1 MRMYP
6 SDYKPAKQIPLQS
19 YLFGH
24 RIQDSQTKY
33 EYLIEF
39 LQVAI
44 SPKAVEYNNKRY
56 SEMFPVDDDHCDHRM
71 QYFPVSR
78 IGLKRFVFFP
88 KSKLDGKAEV
98 DKKAYEE
105 CLKAIEQKMSGGNPT
120 QYKNAI
126 AIMQNLLNGF
136 SAVNQNR
143 SWFDQNMLPVCP
155 EVILPEGMGIK
166 SWRQKLDFQQC
177 DPNIDSRFDFKK
189 YTYMCRGGEIYYLHL
204 LNAINEFPE
213 YQKNI
218 EIRLRKMITSFP
230 QFSCLCNFIQNTWDD
245 FMAVSP
251 EDKKDLSKDLGAIP
265 ECFSVRNK
273 YTLAELNNFLNSKCH
288 PFEKMEIFS
297 NGLILQML
305 RMMYLAAATDKNS
318 NCWLIDINCK
328 GFENQEMK
336 KAAINAF
343 KKNEETI
350 STYLYS
356 GMEKM
361 GSLFMDD
368 PSDESKLIKAAADD
382 SYRLFRKLGKSLG
395 IIIPN
400 TGAGMRFTLS
410 EDIVKFLVLSIIPP
424 KHMITLDEFI
434 ELLYSHFGMVIG
446 AEQYKRVIGAEQ
458 YKREMDGGTLKEVT
472 DLSFME
478 ENKNGFAEKLKQ
490 CGFLRDLSDATSI
503 VENPYDK
510 ED

>member
-1 MRMYP
+1 MYP

-44 SPKAVEYNNKRY
+44 SPKAVEYNNKHY
-56 SEMFPVDDDHCDHRM
+56 DCMFPVNEEHCDNRM
-71 QYFPVSR
+71 QYYPVSR

-88 KSKLDGKAEV
+88 KSKLDGKAAV
-98 DKKAYEE
+98 DRKAYEE
-105 CLKAIEQKMSGGNPT
+105 CLKALEARIVNGNAL
-120 QYKNAI
+120 QIKNALLI
-126 AIMQNLLNGF
+126 IQNLLNGF

-166 SWRQKLDFQQC
+166 SLRQGMTFQQC
-177 DPNIDSRFDFKK
+177 DPDIDSKFDFKK
-189 YTYMCRGGEIYYLHL
+189 YTYMCRGGEVYYLHL
-204 LNAINEFPE
+204 LNAINQFPK
-213 YQKNI
+213 YKDLI
-218 EIRLRKMITSFP
+218 EKRIREMITSFP
-230 QFSCLCNFIQNTWDD
+230 QFSCLCNFVQDTWDE
-245 FMAVSP
+245 FMAISP
-251 EDKKDLSKDLGAIP
+251 EDKKTLSKDLGAIP
-265 ECFSVRNK
+265 TSFKVRNK
-273 YTLAELNNFLNSKCH
+273 YTLEELENFLNSKCH
-288 PFEKMEIFS
+288 PFEKMETFA

-305 RMMYLAAATDKNS
+305 RMMYLSASTEKSS
-318 NCWLIDINCK
+318 NCWLIDVNCK
-328 GFENQEMK
+328 GYENTEIK
-336 KAAINAF
+336 KAAISAF
-343 KKNEETI
+343 KRNEETI
-350 STYLYS
+350 STYLYD
-356 GMEKM
+356 GLDAEKPEWVANN
-361 GSLFMDD
+361 G
-368 PSDESKLIKAAADD
+368 DEVKTIKAAADD

-400 TGAGMRFTLS
+400 TGTGMRFSLS

-424 KHMITLDEFI
+424 KHMITLDEFMD
-434 ELLYSHFGMVIG
+434 LLHEHFGMVIG
-446 AEQYKRVIGAEQ
+446 AAQYRK
-458 YKREMDGGTLKEVT
+458 EMTNNMLPPIS

-478 ENKNGFAEKLKQ
+478 ENKNAFSEKLKE

-510 ED
+510 EEE

>member
-1 MRMYP
+1 MMYP

-44 SPKAVEYNNKRY
+44 SPKAVEYNNKHY
-56 SEMFPVDDDHCDHRM
+56 DCMFPVNEEHCDNRM
-71 QYFPVSR
+71 QYYPVSR

-88 KSKLDGKAEV
+88 KSKLDGKAAV

-105 CLKAIEQKMSGGNPT
+105 CLKALEARIVNGNT
-120 QYKNAI
+120 SQIKNALLI
-126 AIMQNLLNGF
+126 IQNLLNGF

-166 SWRQKLDFQQC
+166 SWRQGMTFQQC
-177 DPNIDSRFDFKK
+177 DPDIDSKFDFKK
-189 YTYMCRGGEIYYLHL
+189 YTYMCRGGEVYYLHL
-204 LNAINEFPE
+204 LNAINQFPE
-213 YQKNI
+213 YKELI
-218 EIRLRKMITSFP
+218 EKRIREMITSFP
-230 QFSCLCNFIQNTWDD
+230 QFSCLCNFVQDTWDE

-251 EDKKDLSKDLGAIP
+251 EDKKTLSKDLGAIP
-265 ECFSVRNK
+265 TSFEVRNK
-273 YTLAELNNFLNSKCH
+273 YTLEELENFLNSKCH
-288 PFEKMEIFS
+288 PFEKMETFA

-305 RMMYLAAATDKNS
+305 RMMYLSASTEKSS
-318 NCWLIDINCK
+318 NCWLIDVNCK
-328 GFENQEMK
+328 GYENTEIK
-336 KAAINAF
+336 KAAISAF
-343 KKNEETI
+343 KRNEETI
-350 STYLYS
+350 STYLYD
-356 GMEKM
+356 GLDADKPEWVANN
-361 GSLFMDD
+361 G
-368 PSDESKLIKAAADD
+368 DEVKTIKAAADD

-400 TGAGMRFTLS
+400 TGTGMRFSLS

-424 KHMITLDEFI
+424 KHMITLDEFMD
-434 ELLYSHFGMVIG
+434 LLHEHFGMVIG
-446 AEQYKRVIGAEQ
+446 AAQYRK
-458 YKREMDGGTLKEVT
+458 EMANNMLPPIS

-478 ENKNGFAEKLKQ
+478 ENKNAFSEKLKE

-510 ED
+510 EEE

>member
-1 MRMYP
+1 MYP

-44 SPKAVEYNNKRY
+44 SPKAIEYNNKHY
-56 SEMFPVDDDHCDHRM
+56 DCMFPVNEEHCDNRM
-71 QYFPVSR
+71 QYYPVSR

-88 KSKLDGKAEV
+88 KSKLDGKAAV

-105 CLKAIEQKMSGGNPT
+105 CLKALEARIVNGNT
-120 QYKNAI
+120 SQIKNALLI
-126 AIMQNLLNGF
+126 IQNLLNGF

-166 SWRQKLDFQQC
+166 SWRQGMTFQQC
-177 DPNIDSRFDFKK
+177 DPDIDSKFDFKK
-189 YTYMCRGGEIYYLHL
+189 YTYMCRGGEVYYLHL
-204 LNAINEFPE
+204 LNAINQFPE
-213 YQKNI
+213 YKELI
-218 EIRLRKMITSFP
+218 EKRIREMITSFP
-230 QFSCLCNFIQNTWDD
+230 QFSCLCNFVQDTWDE

-251 EDKKDLSKDLGAIP
+251 EDKKTLSKDLGAIP
-265 ECFSVRNK
+265 TSFEVRNK
-273 YTLAELNNFLNSKCH
+273 YTLEELENFLNSKCH
-288 PFEKMEIFS
+288 PFEKMETFA

-305 RMMYLAAATDKNS
+305 RMMYLSASTEKSS
-318 NCWLIDINCK
+318 NCWLIDVNCK
-328 GFENQEMK
+328 GYENTEIK
-336 KAAINAF
+336 KAAISAF
-343 KKNEETI
+343 KRNEETI
-350 STYLYS
+350 STYLYD
-356 GMEKM
+356 GLDADKPEWVANN
-361 GSLFMDD
+361 G
-368 PSDESKLIKAAADD
+368 DEVKTIKAAADD

-400 TGAGMRFTLS
+400 TGTGMRFSLS

-424 KHMITLDEFI
+424 KHMITLDEFMD
-434 ELLYSHFGMVIG
+434 LLHEHFGMVIG
-446 AEQYKRVIGAEQ
+446 AAQYRK
-458 YKREMDGGTLKEVT
+458 EMANNMLPPIS

-478 ENKNGFAEKLKQ
+478 ENKNAFSEKLKE

-510 ED
+510 EEE

>member
-1 MRMYP
+1 MKMYP

-24 RIQDSQTKY
+24 RIQDSQTRY

-44 SPKAVEYNNKRY
+44 SPKAYEFNGKKFDD
-56 SEMFPVDDDHCDHRM
+56 MFPVDEDHCDHHI
-71 QYFPVSR
+71 QYFPISR

-105 CLKAIEQKMSGGNPT
+105 CLKAIEHKMTGANHD
-120 QYKNAI
+120 QYI
-126 AIMQNLLNGF
+126 STISIMQNLLNGF

-166 SWRQKLDFQQC
+166 KWRQTLDFQQC
-177 DPNIDSRFDFKK
+177 DPDIDYKFDFKK

-204 LNAINEFPE
+204 LNAINQFPE
-213 YQKNI
+213 YKNTI
-218 EIRLRKMITSFP
+218 EIRLREMITSFP
-230 QFSCLCNFIQNTWDD
+230 QFSCLCNFIQNTWDE
-245 FMAVSP
+245 FMAISP
-251 EDKKDLSKDLGAIP
+251 DEKKQITKDLGAIP
-265 ECFSVRNK
+265 ESFSMRNR
-273 YTLAELNNFLNSKCH
+273 YTLEELSNFLNSKCH

-297 NGLILQML
+297 NGLILQIL
-305 RMMYLAAATDKNS
+305 RMMYLAASTEANS
-318 NCWLIDINCK
+318 NCWIIDVNCK
-328 GFENQEMK
+328 GFINPEMK
-336 KAAINAF
+336 KAAISSF
-343 KKNEETI
+343 KRNEETI

-356 GMEKM
+356 GLNELSDILIDEKN
-361 GSLFMDD
+361 
-368 PSDESKLIKAAADD
+368 DESKIIKAAADD

-434 ELLYSHFGMVIG
+434 ELLYKHYGMII
-446 AEQYKRVIGAEQ
+446 APPQYKMEMSSGAVN
-458 YKREMDGGTLKEVT
+458 TVT
-472 DLSFME
+472 DLSFLE
-478 ENKNGFAEKLKQ
+478 ENKNGFAQKLKE

>member
-1 MRMYP
+1 MKMYP

-44 SPKAVEYNNKRY
+44 SPKVLEYNNKRFT
-56 SEMFPVDDDHCDHRM
+56 EMFPVDEDGCDHHM
-71 QYFPVSR
+71 KYYPVSR
-78 IGLKRFVFFP
+78 IGLKRFAFFP

-98 DKKAYEE
+98 DKKAYDE
-105 CLKAIEQKMSGGNPT
+105 CLKAIEQKMTGGNPT

-177 DPNIDSRFDFKK
+177 DPDIDSKFDFKK

-204 LNAINEFPE
+204 LNAINEKPE
-213 YQKNI
+213 YRDTI
-218 EIRLRKMITSFP
+218 EIRLREMITSFP
-230 QFSCLCNFIQNTWDD
+230 QFSCLCNFIQNTWED

-251 EDKKDLSKDLGAIP
+251 DDKPILSKDLGAIP
-265 ECFSVRNK
+265 ECFKVRNK
-273 YTLAELNNFLNSKCH
+273 YTLEELENFLDSKCH

-305 RMMYLAAATDKNS
+305 RMMYLAASTDSSS
-318 NCWLIDINCK
+318 NCWLIDVNCK
-328 GFENQEMK
+328 GFEDQEMK

-343 KKNEETI
+343 KRNEETI
-350 STYLYS
+350 STYLYA
-356 GMEKM
+356 GMDEM
-361 GSLFMDD
+361 GSMLMDD
-368 PSDESKLIKAAADD
+368 PSEETKLIKAAADD

-400 TGAGMRFTLS
+400 TGAGMRFTIS
-410 EDIVKFLVLSIIPP
+410 EDVVKFLVLSIIPP

-434 ELLYSHFGMVIG
+434 DLLYEHYGMVI
-446 AEQYKRVIGAEQ
+446 APAQYK
-458 YKREMDGGTLKEVT
+458 KEMVAGSLNMVT

-478 ENKNGFAEKLKQ
+478 ENKNGFAQKLKE

>member
-1 MRMYP
+1 MKMYP

-44 SPKAVEYNNKRY
+44 SPKALEYNNKHFT
-56 SEMFPVDDDHCDHRM
+56 EMFPVDEDGCDHHM
-71 QYFPVSR
+71 KYYPVSR

-88 KSKLDGKAEV
+88 KSKMDGKAEV
-98 DKKAYEE
+98 DKKAYDE

-166 SWRQKLDFQQC
+166 SWRQKMDFQQC

-204 LNAINEFPE
+204 LNAINEQPQ
-213 YQKNI
+213 YRDTI
-218 EIRLRKMITSFP
+218 EIRLREMITSFP
-230 QFSCLCNFIQNTWDD
+230 QFSCLCNFIQNTWED

-251 EDKKDLSKDLGAIP
+251 DDKPILYKDLGAIP
-265 ECFSVRNK
+265 DSFKVRNK
-273 YTLAELNNFLNSKCH
+273 YTLEELENFLNSKCH
-288 PFEKMEIFS
+288 PFEKMEIYS

-305 RMMYLAAATDKNS
+305 RMMYLAASTDSSS
-318 NCWLIDINCK
+318 NCWLIDVNCK
-328 GFENQEMK
+328 SFENQEMK

-343 KKNEETI
+343 KRNEETI

-356 GMEKM
+356 GMDEL
-361 GSLFMDD
+361 GSMLMDD
-368 PSDESKLIKAAADD
+368 PSEETKLIKAAADD

-400 TGAGMRFTLS
+400 TGSGMRFTIS

-434 ELLYSHFGMVIG
+434 NLLYEHYGMVI
-446 AEQYKRVIGAEQ
+446 APAQYK
-458 YKREMDGGTLKEVT
+458 KEMVAGSLKIVN

-478 ENKNGFAEKLKQ
+478 ENKNGFAQKLKE

>member
-1 MRMYP
+1 MYP
-6 SDYKPAKQIPLQS
+6 SDYKPGKQIPLQS

-44 SPKAVEYNNKRY
+44 SPKAIEYNNKHY
-56 SEMFPVDDDHCDHRM
+56 DCMFPVNEEHCDNKM

-78 IGLKRFVFFP
+78 IGLKRFVFFA

-98 DKKAYEE
+98 DKKAYEQ
-105 CLKAIEQKMSGGNPT
+105 CLKALEGRMIGENKT
-120 QYKNAI
+120 QIQNALT
-126 AIMQNLLNGF
+126 IMQSLLNGF
-136 SAVNQNR
+136 CAVNQNR

-166 SWRQKLDFQQC
+166 SWRQEMDFQTC
-177 DPNIDSRFDFKK
+177 IPDIDSKFDFKK

-213 YQKNI
+213 YKDTI
-218 EIRLRKMITSFP
+218 EKRLNSMINSFP
-230 QFSCLCNFIQNTWDD
+230 QFSCLCNFIQQTWDD
-245 FMAVSP
+245 FMAVP
-251 EDKKDLSKDLGAIP
+251 PDDVKPLVKDLGAIP
-265 ECFSVRNK
+265 VSFAKRNH
-273 YTLAELNNFLNSKCH
+273 YTLDELDNFLNSKCH
-288 PFEKMEIFS
+288 PFEKMEILS
-297 NGLILQML
+297 NGLLLQML
-305 RMMYLAAATDKNS
+305 RMMYLAASTENRS
-318 NCWLIDINCK
+318 NCWLIDVNCK
-328 GFENQEMK
+328 EFDNQEVK
-336 KAAINAF
+336 KAAINSF

-356 GMEKM
+356 G
-361 GSLFMDD
+361 L
-368 PSDESKLIKAAADD
+368 DELKDLLLKEGNDEAKLIKAAADD

-400 TGAGMRFTLS
+400 TGAGMRFSLS
-410 EDIVKFLVLSIIPP
+410 EEIIEFLVLAIIPP
-424 KHMITLDEFI
+424 KHMITLDEFVK
-434 ELLYSHFGMVIG
+434 LLYEHFGMVIG
-446 AEQYKRVIGAEQ
+446 AQQYK
-458 YKREMDGGTLKEVT
+458 KEMDAGMLTAVS

-478 ENKNGFAEKLKQ
+478 ENKKAFAQKLKE

-503 VENPYDK
+503 VENPYERE

>member
-6 SDYKPAKQIPLQS
+6 SDYKPSKQIPLQS

-24 RIQDSQTKY
+24 RIQDSQTRY

-44 SPKAVEYNNKRY
+44 SPKAIEYNNKHY
-56 SEMFPVDDDHCDHRM
+56 DCMFPVNEDRCDNKM
-71 QYFPVSR
+71 QYYPVSR
-78 IGLKRFVFFP
+78 IGLKRFAFFT

-105 CLKAIEQKMSGGNPT
+105 CLKALENRMVNGNDIQK
-120 QYKNAI
+120 KNTL

-166 SWRQKLDFQQC
+166 SWRQKMDFQQC
-177 DPNIDSRFDFKK
+177 DADIDSKFDFKK
-189 YTYMCRGGEIYYLHL
+189 YTYMCRGGEVYYLHL
-204 LNAINEFPE
+204 LNAINEYPE
-213 YQKNI
+213 YKDII
-218 EIRLRKMITSFP
+218 EKRLTEMIESFP
-230 QFSCLCNFIQNTWDD
+230 QFSYLCNFVQNTWDD
-245 FMAVSP
+245 YMAVSP
-251 EDKKDLSKDLGAIP
+251 DDKKTLVKDLGAIP
-265 ECFSVRNK
+265 TEFSVRNK
-273 YTLAELNNFLNSKCH
+273 YTLMELENFLSSKCH
-288 PFEKMEIFS
+288 PFEKMETLS

-305 RMMYLAAATDKNS
+305 RMMYLAAATENRS
-318 NCWLIDINCK
+318 NCWVVDVNCK
-328 GFENQEMK
+328 NYINVEVK
-336 KAAINAF
+336 KAAIQGF
-343 KKNEETI
+343 KRNEETI
-350 STYLYS
+350 STYLYKGLDELRDELDS
-356 GMEKM
+356 SK
-361 GSLFMDD
+361 DD
-368 PSDESKLIKAAADD
+368 AKLIKAAADD

-400 TGAGMRFTLS
+400 SGAGMRFSVS
-410 EDIVKFLVLSIIPP
+410 EEIIKFMVLSIIPP

-434 ELLYSHFGMVIG
+434 KQIYMHFGMVIG
-446 AEQYKRVIGAEQ
+446 SAQYRI
-458 YKREMDGGTLKEVT
+458 EMEKGSLSTVS
-472 DLSFME
+472 DLSFMD
-478 ENKNGFAEKLKQ
+478 ENKEAFAEKLKE

-503 VENPYDK
+503 VENPYERE

>member
-1 MRMYP
+1 MMYP

-44 SPKAVEYNNKRY
+44 SPKAVEYNEKHY
-56 SEMFPVDDDHCDHRM
+56 DCMFPVNEEHCDNRM
-71 QYFPVSR
+71 QYYPVSR

-88 KSKLDGKAEV
+88 KSKLDGKAAV

-105 CLKAIEQKMSGGNPT
+105 CLKALEARIVNGNT
-120 QYKNAI
+120 SQIKNALLI
-126 AIMQNLLNGF
+126 IQNLLNGF

-166 SWRQKLDFQQC
+166 SWRQGMTFQQC
-177 DPNIDSRFDFKK
+177 DPDIDSKFDFKK
-189 YTYMCRGGEIYYLHL
+189 YTYMCRGGEVYYLHL
-204 LNAINEFPE
+204 LNAINQFPE
-213 YQKNI
+213 YKELI
-218 EIRLRKMITSFP
+218 EKRIREMITSFP
-230 QFSCLCNFIQNTWDD
+230 QFSCLCNFVQDTWDE

-251 EDKKDLSKDLGAIP
+251 EDKKTLRKDLGAIP
-265 ECFSVRNK
+265 TSFEVRNK
-273 YTLAELNNFLNSKCH
+273 YTLEELENFLNSKCH
-288 PFEKMEIFS
+288 PFEKMETFA

-305 RMMYLAAATDKNS
+305 RMMYLSASTEKSS
-318 NCWLIDINCK
+318 NCWLIDVNCK
-328 GFENQEMK
+328 GYENTEIK
-336 KAAINAF
+336 KAAISAF
-343 KKNEETI
+343 KRNEETI
-350 STYLYS
+350 STYLYD
-356 GMEKM
+356 GLDADKPEWVANN
-361 GSLFMDD
+361 G
-368 PSDESKLIKAAADD
+368 DEVKTIKAAADD

-400 TGAGMRFTLS
+400 TGTGMRFSLS
-410 EDIVKFLVLSIIPP
+410 EDIIKFLVLSIIPP
-424 KHMITLDEFI
+424 KHMITLDEFMD
-434 ELLYSHFGMVIG
+434 LLHEHFGMVIG
-446 AEQYKRVIGAEQ
+446 ATQYRK
-458 YKREMDGGTLKEVT
+458 EMANNMLPPIS

-478 ENKNGFAEKLKQ
+478 ENKNAFSEKLKE

-510 ED
+510 EEE

>member
-1 MRMYP
+1 MYP

-44 SPKAVEYNNKRY
+44 SPKAVEYNNKHY
-56 SEMFPVDDDHCDHRM
+56 DCMFPVNEEHCDNRM
-71 QYFPVSR
+71 QYYPVSR

-88 KSKLDGKAEV
+88 KSKLDGKAAV

-105 CLKAIEQKMSGGNPT
+105 CLKALEARIVNGNT
-120 QYKNAI
+120 SQIKNALLI
-126 AIMQNLLNGF
+126 IQNLLNGF

-166 SWRQKLDFQQC
+166 SWRQGMTFQQC
-177 DPNIDSRFDFKK
+177 DPDIDSKFDFKK
-189 YTYMCRGGEIYYLHL
+189 YTYMCRGGEVYYLHL
-204 LNAINEFPE
+204 LNAINQFPE
-213 YQKNI
+213 YKELI
-218 EIRLRKMITSFP
+218 EKRIREMITSFP
-230 QFSCLCNFIQNTWDD
+230 QFSCLCNFVQDTWDE

-251 EDKKDLSKDLGAIP
+251 EDKKTLSKDLGAIP
-265 ECFSVRNK
+265 TSFEVRNK
-273 YTLAELNNFLNSKCH
+273 YTLEELENFLNSKCH
-288 PFEKMEIFS
+288 PFEKMETFA

-305 RMMYLAAATDKNS
+305 RMMYLSASTEKSS
-318 NCWLIDINCK
+318 NCWLIDVNCK
-328 GFENQEMK
+328 GYENTEIK
-336 KAAINAF
+336 KAAISAF
-343 KKNEETI
+343 KRNEETI
-350 STYLYS
+350 STYLYD
-356 GMEKM
+356 GLDADKPEWVANN
-361 GSLFMDD
+361 G
-368 PSDESKLIKAAADD
+368 DEVKTIKAAADD

-400 TGAGMRFTLS
+400 TGTGMRFSLS

-424 KHMITLDEFI
+424 KHMITLDEFMD
-434 ELLYSHFGMVIG
+434 LLHEHFGMVIG
-446 AEQYKRVIGAEQ
+446 AAQYRK
-458 YKREMDGGTLKEVT
+458 EMANNMLPPIS

-478 ENKNGFAEKLKQ
+478 ENKNAFSEKLKE

-510 ED
+510 EEE

>member
-1 MRMYP
+1 MKMYP

-44 SPKAVEYNNKRY
+44 SPKALEYNNKHFN
-56 SEMFPVDDDHCDHRM
+56 EMFPVDDEKCDHRM

-98 DKKAYEE
+98 DKKAYDE
-105 CLKAIEQKMSGGNPT
+105 CLKAIEQKMTGGNPT

-166 SWRQKLDFQQC
+166 SWRQRLDFQQR
-177 DPNIDSRFDFKK
+177 DPDIDSKFDFKK

-204 LNAINEFPE
+204 LNAINEKPK
-213 YQKNI
+213 YQEII
-218 EIRLRKMITSFP
+218 EIRLREMITSFP
-230 QFSCLCNFIQNTWDD
+230 QFSCLCNFIQNTWEE

-251 EDKKDLSKDLGAIP
+251 DDKKLLTKDLGAIP
-265 ECFSVRNK
+265 ESFSVRNK
-273 YTLAELNNFLNSKCH
+273 YTLEELDNFLNSKCH

-305 RMMYLAAATDKNS
+305 RMMYLAASTEANS
-318 NCWLIDINCK
+318 NCWLIDVNCK
-328 GFENQEMK
+328 GYENQEMK

-343 KKNEETI
+343 KRNEETI

-356 GMEKM
+356 GMDEM
-361 GSLFMDD
+361 GSMLMND
-368 PSDESKLIKAAADD
+368 SSEETKLIKTAADD
-382 SYRLFRKLGKSLG
+382 SYRLFRKLGRSLG

-400 TGAGMRFTLS
+400 TGAGMRFTIS

-434 ELLYSHFGMVIG
+434 ELLYEHYGMVI
-446 AEQYKRVIGAEQ
+446 APAQYK
-458 YKREMDGGTLKEVT
+458 KEMNSGSLNMVT
-472 DLSFME
+472 DISFME
-478 ENKNGFAEKLKQ
+478 ENKNGFAQKLKE

>member
-1 MRMYP
+1 MYP

-44 SPKAVEYNNKRY
+44 SPKAVEYNNKHY
-56 SEMFPVDDDHCDHRM
+56 DCMFPVNEEHCDNRM
-71 QYFPVSR
+71 QYYPVSR

-88 KSKLDGKAEV
+88 KSKLDGKAAV

-105 CLKAIEQKMSGGNPT
+105 CLKALEARIVNGNAT
-120 QYKNAI
+120 QTKNALI
-126 AIMQNLLNGF
+126 IIQNLLNGF

-166 SWRQKLDFQQC
+166 SWRQGMTFQQC
-177 DPNIDSRFDFKK
+177 DPDIDSKFDFKK
-189 YTYMCRGGEIYYLHL
+189 YTYMCRGGEVYYLHL
-204 LNAINEFPE
+204 LNAINQFPR
-213 YQKNI
+213 YKDLI
-218 EIRLRKMITSFP
+218 EKRIREMITSFP
-230 QFSCLCNFIQNTWDD
+230 QFSCLCNFVQDTWDE

-251 EDKKDLSKDLGAIP
+251 EDKKTLSKDLGAIP
-265 ECFSVRNK
+265 TSFEVRNK
-273 YTLAELNNFLNSKCH
+273 YTLEELENFLNSKCH
-288 PFEKMEIFS
+288 PFEKMETFA

-305 RMMYLAAATDKNS
+305 RMMYLSASTEKSS
-318 NCWLIDINCK
+318 NCWLIDVNCK
-328 GFENQEMK
+328 GYENTEIK
-336 KAAINAF
+336 KAAISAF
-343 KKNEETI
+343 KRNEETI
-350 STYLYS
+350 STYLYD
-356 GMEKM
+356 GLDANKPEWVANN
-361 GSLFMDD
+361 G
-368 PSDESKLIKAAADD
+368 DEVKTIKAAADD

-400 TGAGMRFTLS
+400 TGARMRFSLS

-424 KHMITLDEFI
+424 KHMITLDEFMD
-434 ELLYSHFGMVIG
+434 LLHEHFGMVIG
-446 AEQYKRVIGAEQ
+446 AAQYRK
-458 YKREMDGGTLKEVT
+458 EMANNMLPPIS

-478 ENKNGFAEKLKQ
+478 ENKNAFSEKLKE

-510 ED
+510 EEE